1 LGEADSHTAL
11 PESPNAKTSVST
23 VIFTGMGGKLRTGR
37 EGMPVQRKKDSQGP
51 YYQWGDSG
59 KKYHYEAGNTASR
72 ERAKNKATKQGQA
85 ARASGYRG

>member
-1 LGEADSHTAL
+1 
-11 PESPNAKTSVST
+11 
-23 VIFTGMGGKLRTGR
+23 
-37 EGMPVQRKKDSQGP
+37 MPVHRKKDSKGP

-59 KKYHYEAGNTASR
+59 KKYHYEEGNKTSR